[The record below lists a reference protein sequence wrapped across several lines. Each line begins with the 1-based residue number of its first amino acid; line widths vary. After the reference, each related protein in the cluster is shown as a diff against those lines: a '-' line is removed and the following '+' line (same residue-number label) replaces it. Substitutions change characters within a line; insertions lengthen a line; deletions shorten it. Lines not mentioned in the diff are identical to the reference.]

1 MRCELMIRILIASWV
16 FFAVVVGYFIFS
28 NKSYKNEN
36 TSLKGEIA
44 LKDTYI
50 FTLEHSVR
58 ELQNNIAIYAKA
70 DEQAEEFN
78 KELIND
84 TNVDNLDVVPDDY
97 ILKQLRSD

>member
-1 MRCELMIRILIASWV
+1 MNRLLLISIAFLAAVSAIL
-16 FFAVVVGYFIFS
+16 FFS
-28 NKSYKNEN
+28 NKH
-36 TSLKGEIA
+36 LKTELNAANGQIA

-84 TNVDNLDVVPDDY
+84 TNVDNLDVVPADY
-97 ILKQLRSD
+97 ILKQLHAD

>member
-1 MRCELMIRILIASWV
+1 MTRVLLIIVAIM
-16 FFAVVVGYFIFS
+16 AA
-28 NKSYKNEN
+28 
-36 TSLKGEIA
+36 TSLFLYMGNKHLKTELNAANGEIA
-44 LKDTYI
+44 LKDEYI
-50 FTLEHSVR
+50 FILEHSVR

-84 TNVDNLDVVPDDY
+84 ETTDNLDVVPADY